1 MLSSGIEMY
10 QIYMDYFKFHTRRKT
25 RLLNLCACVP
35 KLVFQIRKFTK
46 QAFSIFLRFESE
58 INIDSCENE
67 LIKYVEQFAQAQYVV
82 TTED

>member
-1 MLSSGIEMY
+1 MLSNGIEMY
-10 QIYMDYFKFHTRRKT
+10 QIYMDYSKLHIDGKT

-35 KLVFQIRKFTK
+35 KLVFHSRKITK

-67 LIKYVEQFAQAQYVV
+67 LIKYVEQFAQVQCVV